1 MSVEPDNKL
10 KYVKLLKNTIIA
22 SVLITLALSLL
33 EIPKSYFGTPVGIAV
48 KEQVILHLKNRGQRL
63 SK

>member
-22 SVLITLALSLL
+22 SILITLALSLL
-33 EIPKSYFGTPVGIAV
+33 EIPKSYFGTPVGIADEGTSDITFA
-48 KEQVILHLKNRGQRL
+48 K
-63 SK
+63 